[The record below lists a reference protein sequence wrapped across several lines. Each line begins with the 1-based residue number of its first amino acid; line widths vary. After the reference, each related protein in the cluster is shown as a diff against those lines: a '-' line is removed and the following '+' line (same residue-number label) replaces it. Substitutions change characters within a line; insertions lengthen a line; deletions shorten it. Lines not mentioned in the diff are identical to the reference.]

1 MLKSN
6 KVVPSDLTNLE
17 REREITK
24 EYIGGFSGFETELAC
39 VILSDVLN
47 DQSIFS
53 DVWLLPPHYGY
64 HWKDGEKHQDH

>member
-6 KVVPSDLTNLE
+6 EVVPSDLTNLE

-39 VILSDVLN
+39 VIVSDVLN
-47 DQSIFS
+47 DQSIFF
-53 DVWLLPPHYGY
+53 
-64 HWKDGEKHQDH
+64 